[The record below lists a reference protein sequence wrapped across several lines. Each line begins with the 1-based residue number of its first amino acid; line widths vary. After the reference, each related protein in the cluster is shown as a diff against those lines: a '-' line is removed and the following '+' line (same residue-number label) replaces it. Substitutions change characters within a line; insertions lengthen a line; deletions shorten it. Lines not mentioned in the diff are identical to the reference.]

1 MLFLFV
7 FCGDTMGD
15 DVGRCV
21 CRRVG
26 ISMTSCLGETVKFA
40 ASISWWHL
48 HEWQAIS
55 ARTNLTRARASV
67 EGKSLQAISL
77 LAMLTVW
84 TRLWSV
90 WSGASSLRTTTQKYT
105 DSIFFET
112 IFFFTSRTD
121 WDKPL
126 PFLPLPTAP
135 IALRRRDPVIDHFT
149 IF

>member
-90 WSGASSLRTTTQKYT
+90 WSGASSLRTTTHKYT
-105 DSIFFET
+105 DSIFLKQFFLLREQIEISLILSFLYRQRRLPYVAET
-112 IFFFTSRTD
+112 LWSITSR
-121 WDKPL
+121 
-126 PFLPLPTAP
+126 F
-135 IALRRRDPVIDHFT
+135 F
-149 IF
+149 